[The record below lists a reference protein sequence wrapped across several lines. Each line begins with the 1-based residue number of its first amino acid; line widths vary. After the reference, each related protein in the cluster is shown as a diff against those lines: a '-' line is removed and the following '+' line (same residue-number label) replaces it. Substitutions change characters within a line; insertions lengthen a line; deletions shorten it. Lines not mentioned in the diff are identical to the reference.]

1 MNNLKLVFSNLKA
14 VGVVKEE
21 EEERDTPWYPEDPIP
36 EDDDIAREQ
45 IKGDLFGGVTFETG
59 RFDNNENA
67 LVSFLSSDILVS
79 LSQLSHENDIL
90 DVQN

>member
-21 EEERDTPWYPEDPIP
+21 EEERDTPWYPEDPMP

-79 LSQLSHENDIL
+79 LSQLSHINNIL